1 MEVQRALNVW
11 QMAQQ
16 KARAIDMELKFKEM
30 KAAEKRARMERD
42 ALAAGYG
49 SNRPAGS
56 EDGLRVPP
64 P

>member
-49 SNRPAGS
+49 VNTPAGA
-56 EDGLRVPP
+56 EDGL
-64 P
+64 